1 VLLPEDRKTQGLV
14 LGMTVRENLSLPT
27 LRRRGWLVDGAY
39 ERDLARRTMTELAIA
54 ASGPEQ
60 AVGSL
65 SGGNQQKVVLGKW
78 LAATPKVLLLD
89 EPTRGVDVA
98 ARAEIYARLHALA
111 AAGLAVVFVSSD
123 LEEVLALADRALVMR
138 GGAVRAEL
146 AGDELTERAVM
157 LAATNM
163 EAG

>member
-1 VLLPEDRKTQGLV
+1 D
-14 LGMTVRENLSLPT
+14 
-27 LRRRGWLVDGAY
+27 
-39 ERDLARRTMTELAIA
+39 
-54 ASGPEQ
+54 
-60 AVGSL
+60 
-65 SGGNQQKVVLGKW
+65 
-78 LAATPKVLLLD
+78 PKVLLLD

-111 AAGLAVVFVSSD
+111 GAGLAVVFVSSD

-138 GGAVRAEL
+138 GGAIRAEL

-157 LAATNM
+157 LAATSM